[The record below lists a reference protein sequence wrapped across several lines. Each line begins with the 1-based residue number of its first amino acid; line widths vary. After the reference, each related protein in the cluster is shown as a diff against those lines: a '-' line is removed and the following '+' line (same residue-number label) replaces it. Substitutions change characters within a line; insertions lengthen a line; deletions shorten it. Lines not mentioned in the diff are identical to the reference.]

1 MPTFPLLQP
10 EKLDRTFM
18 ENIRVLQ
25 PDFFVVA
32 AYAKIIPS
40 AILEIPRLG
49 TLGVHPSLLPKYRGA
64 SPIQSAILDGEPE
77 TGTTIFVMDTEMDH
91 GPILASQ
98 HMPIASDKTY
108 SGLEEDLAE
117 LSGELLVSAIPAF
130 LGGKITPKP
139 QDHARATYTKK
150 FETIDGFVEEKE
162 LDAALDGD
170 AAASV
175 MAMRKIRALNPDPGA
190 WTIRGGKRVKLLKAK
205 IEGTTLVLIEIQI
218 EGERPK
224 ELH

>member
-49 TLGVHPSLLPKYRGA
+49 KYRGA

-190 WTIRGGKRVKLLKAK
+190 WTIRGGKRVKL
-205 IEGTTLVLIEIQI
+205 VLIEIQI